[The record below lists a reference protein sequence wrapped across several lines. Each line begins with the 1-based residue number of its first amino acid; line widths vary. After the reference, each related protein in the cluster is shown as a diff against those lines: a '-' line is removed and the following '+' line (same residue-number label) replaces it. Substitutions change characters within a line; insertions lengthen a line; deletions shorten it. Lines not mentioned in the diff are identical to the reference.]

1 MQGSPHK
8 TINKFQRRNF
18 KGQKE
23 WDDIFKLLKEKKFQ
37 PRILYLE
44 KFFFK
49 KENKSQDFPR

>member
-1 MQGSPHK
+1 MQGSLPK

-23 WDDIFKLLKEKKFQ
+23 WNDIFKLLKEKEIQ
-37 PRILYLE
+37 PRILYSG
-44 KFFFK
+44 KFSLK